1 MAEVFEA
8 KLRKIGSSVGVLI
21 PREHLKTLRADVGDT
36 VEVGLLKHRNAHEIR
51 EGFGMARDFKEPFQR
66 DKRTRNF

>member
-21 PREHLKTLRADVGDT
+21 PQDHLKALKADVGDT
-36 VEVGLLKHRNAHEIR
+36 VEVGLLRHRNPREIM
-51 EGFGMARDFKEPFQR
+51 EGFGMAKEFRQLFKR
-66 DKRTRNF
+66 DKKVRYF